1 MTRVL
6 RQQLEIVPE
15 DVRARILLAT
25 HLAYDTQ
32 NADEAVRLA
41 NDTEYGLGASVI
53 TRDGEQAFPASSRD
67 SYLRLI
73 EAFADA
79 VTSGRDPSPSGE
91 DGLRSVELTA
101 AIADS
106 IRERRVVSLPAR

>member
-1 MTRVL
+1 MELSVG
-6 RQQLEIVPE
+6 
-15 DVRARILLAT
+15 
-25 HLAYDTQ
+25 
-32 NADEAVRLA
+32 NAA
-41 NDTEYGLGASVI
+41 NAHPTNDDI
-53 TRDGEQAFPASSRD
+53 EQAIDESQKAADWHLNLQSNGD
-67 SYLRLI
+67 DCI

-106 IRERRVVSLPAR
+106 VRQGRVISLAAG